1 MESCHGEDTPQRSDG
16 RYHRRR
22 YCTVLEQICI
32 YIYFH
37 RICRVTGPRLGG
49 CTVYRGKLKG
59 SETEK
64 QRVGFLPV
72 KGKDRVVRQPG
83 SLNCY
88 ETVGEKAFLS
98 PTCISFWK
106 VIVLLFSP
114 HSEIYLNSSPLP
126 FLSCTTLVTQLR
138 LSAALRLDTRNYGM
152 FHHIFNNDKRTVRDV
167 SLRFSQRGTLFHE
180 SLVEN

>member
-1 MESCHGEDTPQRSDG
+1 M
-16 RYHRRR
+16 
-22 YCTVLEQICI
+22 
-32 YIYFH
+32 
-37 RICRVTGPRLGG
+37 
-49 CTVYRGKLKG
+49 
-59 SETEK
+59 
-64 QRVGFLPV
+64 

-167 SLRFSQRGTLFHE
+167 SLRFSQRGTLFNE
-180 SLVEN
+180 FLSPKLNVSSYVPPPSSVQFDPVKTTGTVSEENVLFYARRSKIGYEEIFFTRFTGKKRPGR